1 MERKVKSWWSEDGQ
15 WFCMAVNNGV
25 SVSTVSLTPDEA
37 HELSRQIVV
46 DDPLAENRDFL

>member
-25 SVSTVSLTPDEA
+25 SIATVSLTPNEA
-37 HELSRQIVV
+37 HELAKQIVEK
-46 DDPLAENRDFL
+46 DALTEPARLP